1 MNASPKKMGS
11 AAHVAD
17 PIFFCFFNPQAT
29 RPQKFLFLQKIPRM
43 KKICIFCGSS
53 MGFNPIYK
61 EKAAELGHVLADY
74 GCELLY
80 GGGSVG
86 LMKIIA
92 DVMMKRHRKVTG
104 TITQHLLDMRV
115 GHPEIDEL
123 IVVETM
129 AERKK
134 ILEDMADGFIALP
147 GGIGTMDEFFEAYVL
162 SQLRVFDKPVA
173 LYNVNGYYDGVVS
186 FINHVAEEGF
196 MRKEHAENLIVSD
209 DPKVL
214 LEKMEHFQPADVK
227 KWVVEIKEQVR
238 G

>member
-1 MNASPKKMGS
+1 
-11 AAHVAD
+11 
-17 PIFFCFFNPQAT
+17 
-29 RPQKFLFLQKIPRM
+29 M

-53 MGFNPIYK
+53 MGFDPIYK
-61 EKAAELGHVLADY
+61 EKAAELGRVLADY

-86 LMKIIA
+86 LMKIVA
-92 DVMMKRHRKVTG
+92 DVMMERHCKVTG

-173 LYNVNGYYDGVVS
+173 LYNVNGYYDGLVD
-186 FINHVAEEGF
+186 FIGHMAKEGF
-196 MRKEHAENLIVSD
+196 MRKEHAENLIVSND
-209 DPKVL
+209 AKDL
-214 LEKMEHFQPADVK
+214 LAKMEQFQPADVT
-227 KWVVEIKEQVR
+227 KWVVEIKEQVK
-238 G
+238 

>member
-1 MNASPKKMGS
+1 
-11 AAHVAD
+11 
-17 PIFFCFFNPQAT
+17 
-29 RPQKFLFLQKIPRM
+29 M

-53 MGFNPIYK
+53 MGFDPIYK
-61 EKAAELGHVLADY
+61 EKAAELGLVLADH

-86 LMKIIA
+86 LMKIVA
-92 DVMMKRHRKVTG
+92 DVMMERHCKVIG

-173 LYNVNGYYDGVVS
+173 LYNVNGYYDGLVD
-186 FINHVAEEGF
+186 FIGHMAKEGF
-196 MRKEHAENLIVSD
+196 MRKEHADNLIVSND
-209 DPKVL
+209 AKDL
-214 LEKMEHFQPADVK
+214 LAKMEQFQPADVT
-227 KWVVEIKEQVR
+227 KWVVEIKEQVK
-238 G
+238 

>member
-1 MNASPKKMGS
+1 
-11 AAHVAD
+11 
-17 PIFFCFFNPQAT
+17 
-29 RPQKFLFLQKIPRM
+29 M

-53 MGFNPIYK
+53 MGFDPIYK
-61 EKAAELGHVLADY
+61 EKAAELGRVLADH

-86 LMKIIA
+86 LMKIVA
-92 DVMMKRHRKVTG
+92 DVMMERHCKVIG

-173 LYNVNGYYDGVVS
+173 LYNVNGYYDGLVD
-186 FINHVAEEGF
+186 FIGHMANEGF
-196 MRKEHAENLIVSD
+196 MRKEHAENLIVSND
-209 DPKVL
+209 AKDL
-214 LEKMEHFQPADVK
+214 LAKMEQFQPADVT
-227 KWVVEIKEQVR
+227 KWVVEIKEQVK
-238 G
+238 

>member
-1 MNASPKKMGS
+1 
-11 AAHVAD
+11 
-17 PIFFCFFNPQAT
+17 
-29 RPQKFLFLQKIPRM
+29 M

-53 MGFNPIYK
+53 MGFDPIYK
-61 EKAAELGHVLADY
+61 EKAAELGRVLADH

-86 LMKIIA
+86 LMKIVA
-92 DVMMKRHRKVTG
+92 DVMMERHCKVTG

-134 ILEDMADGFIALP
+134 ILEDKADGFIALP
-147 GGIGTMDEFFEAYVL
+147 GGIGTMDEFFETYVL

-173 LYNVNGYYDGVVS
+173 LYNVNGYYDGLVQ
-186 FINHVAEEGF
+186 FIDHMANEGF
-196 MRKEHAENLIVSD
+196 MRREHADNLIVSN
-209 DPKVL
+209 DPVDL
-214 LEKMEHFQPADVK
+214 MRKMLRFQPADVT
-227 KWVVEIKEQVR
+227 KWVVEIKEQVK
-238 G
+238 

>member
-1 MNASPKKMGS
+1 
-11 AAHVAD
+11 
-17 PIFFCFFNPQAT
+17 
-29 RPQKFLFLQKIPRM
+29 M

-53 MGFNPIYK
+53 MGFDPIYK
-61 EKAAELGHVLADY
+61 EKAAELGQVLADN

-86 LMKIIA
+86 LMKIVA
-92 DVMMKRHRKVTG
+92 DVMMKRHRRVIG

-173 LYNVNGYYDGVVS
+173 LFNVNGYYDGIVS

-214 LEKMEHFQPADVK
+214 LEKMEQFQPTDVT
-227 KWVVEIKEQVR
+227 KWVVEIKEQVKN
-238 G
+238 

>member
-1 MNASPKKMGS
+1 
-11 AAHVAD
+11 
-17 PIFFCFFNPQAT
+17 
-29 RPQKFLFLQKIPRM
+29 M

-53 MGFNPIYK
+53 MGFDPIYK
-61 EKAAELGHVLADY
+61 EKAAELGRVLADY

-86 LMKIIA
+86 LMKIVA
-92 DVMMKRHRKVTG
+92 DVMMERHCKVTG

-115 GHPEIDEL
+115 GHPGIDEL

-173 LYNVNGYYDGVVS
+173 LYNVNGYYDGLVD
-186 FINHVAEEGF
+186 FIGHMAKEGF
-196 MRKEHAENLIVSD
+196 MRKEHAENLIVSND
-209 DPKVL
+209 AKDL
-214 LEKMEHFQPADVK
+214 LEKMEQFQPADVT
-227 KWVVEIKEQVR
+227 KWVVEIKEQVKN
-238 G
+238 

>member
-1 MNASPKKMGS
+1 
-11 AAHVAD
+11 
-17 PIFFCFFNPQAT
+17 
-29 RPQKFLFLQKIPRM
+29 M

-53 MGFNPIYK
+53 MGFDPIYK
-61 EKAAELGHVLADY
+61 EKAAELGQVLADN

-92 DVMMKRHRKVTG
+92 DVMMERHCKVTG

-173 LYNVNGYYDGVVS
+173 LYNVNGYYDGLVE
-186 FINHVAEEGF
+186 FIGHIAHEGF
-196 MRKEHAENLIVSD
+196 MRKEHADNLIVSD
-209 DPKVL
+209 DAQDL
-214 LEKMEHFQPADVK
+214 LDKMKQFQPADVT
-227 KWVVEIKEQVR
+227 KWVVEIKEQVKK
-238 G
+238 

>member
-1 MNASPKKMGS
+1 
-11 AAHVAD
+11 
-17 PIFFCFFNPQAT
+17 
-29 RPQKFLFLQKIPRM
+29 M

-53 MGFNPIYK
+53 IGFDPIYR
-61 EKAAELGHVLADY
+61 EKAAELGRVLADH

-92 DVMMKRHRKVTG
+92 DVMMQRHCMVTG

-115 GHPEIDEL
+115 GHPEIDKL

-134 ILEDMADGFIALP
+134 ILEDMADGFIAMP
-147 GGIGTMDEFFEAYVL
+147 GGIGTMDEFFETFVL

-173 LYNVNGYYDGVVS
+173 LFNVNGYYDDIIR
-186 FINHVAEEGF
+186 FMERATREGF
-196 MRKEHAENLIVSD
+196 VREEHAKNLIVSN
-209 DPKVL
+209 DPEEL
-214 LEKMEHFQPADVK
+214 LAKMAQFKPADVT
-227 KWVVEIKEQVR
+227 KWVSEIKGQVQ
-238 G
+238 

>member
-1 MNASPKKMGS
+1 
-11 AAHVAD
+11 
-17 PIFFCFFNPQAT
+17 
-29 RPQKFLFLQKIPRM
+29 M

-53 MGFNPIYK
+53 IGFNPIYK
-61 EKAAELGHVLADY
+61 EKAAELGRVLADE
-74 GCELLY
+74 GCHLLY

-92 DVMMKRHRKVTG
+92 DEMMERHCKVTG

-115 GHPEIDEL
+115 GHPEISEL

-134 ILEDMADGFIALP
+134 ILEDMADGFIAMP

-173 LYNVNGYYDGVVS
+173 LFNVNGYYDGLIQ
-186 FINHVAEEGF
+186 FIQHIADEGF
-196 MRKEHAENLIVSD
+196 MRKEHADNLIVSD
-209 DPKVL
+209 DPKEL
-214 LEKMEHFQPADVK
+214 LEKMRQFKPADVT
-227 KWVVEIKEQVR
+227 KWVVQIKEQINQK
-238 G
+238 

>member
-1 MNASPKKMGS
+1 
-11 AAHVAD
+11 
-17 PIFFCFFNPQAT
+17 
-29 RPQKFLFLQKIPRM
+29 M

-53 MGFNPIYK
+53 MGFDPIYK
-61 EKAAELGHVLADY
+61 EKVAELGRVLADH

-86 LMKIIA
+86 LMKIVA
-92 DVMMKRHRKVTG
+92 DVMMERHCKVTG

-173 LYNVNGYYDGVVS
+173 LYNVNGYYDGLVD
-186 FINHVAEEGF
+186 FIGHMAKEGF
-196 MRKEHAENLIVSD
+196 MRKEHAENLIVSND
-209 DPKVL
+209 AKDL
-214 LEKMEHFQPADVK
+214 LAKMEQFQPADVT
-227 KWVVEIKEQVR
+227 KWVVEIKEQVK
-238 G
+238 

>member
-1 MNASPKKMGS
+1 
-11 AAHVAD
+11 
-17 PIFFCFFNPQAT
+17 
-29 RPQKFLFLQKIPRM
+29 M

-53 MGFNPIYK
+53 IGFDPIYR
-61 EKAAELGHVLADY
+61 EKAAELGRVLADR

-92 DVMMKRHRKVTG
+92 DVMMQRHCKVTG

-129 AERKK
+129 SERKK
-134 ILEDMADGFIALP
+134 ILEDMADGFIAMP
-147 GGIGTMDEFFEAYVL
+147 GGIGTMDEFFEAFVL

-173 LYNVNGYYDGVVS
+173 LFNVNGYYDDIIR
-186 FINHVAEEGF
+186 FIGRATKEGF
-196 MRKEHAENLIVSD
+196 IHQEHANNLIVSD
-209 DPKVL
+209 DPDDL
-214 LEKMEHFQPADVK
+214 LEKMAQFQPTDVK
-227 KWVVEIKEQVR
+227 KWVVEIKEQVKS
-238 G
+238 

>member
-1 MNASPKKMGS
+1 
-11 AAHVAD
+11 
-17 PIFFCFFNPQAT
+17 
-29 RPQKFLFLQKIPRM
+29 M

-53 MGFNPIYK
+53 MGFDPIYK
-61 EKAAELGHVLADY
+61 EKAAELGRVLADN

-92 DVMMKRHRKVTG
+92 DVMMERHCKVTG

-115 GHPEIDEL
+115 GHPDIDEL

-173 LYNVNGYYDGVVS
+173 LYNVNGYYDGIVE
-186 FINHVAEEGF
+186 FIHHIAKEGF
-196 MRKEHAENLIVSD
+196 MRKEHADNLIVSD
-209 DPKVL
+209 DAKEL
-214 LEKMEHFQPADVK
+214 LKMMEQFQPADVT
-227 KWVVEIKEQVR
+227 KWVVEIKQQVKS
-238 G
+238 